1 MLPSSDEFKY
11 SLVNPLPSILKLK
24 SEKPRKGNPVI
35 LDKFRFF
42 PIKIPSYLELS
53 ISPKSEIFKS
63 DVTLPLSVNNLKEDW
78 IKLFEYFK
86 YPESS
91 NIPKSDIDDGNI
103 SPKIPGY
110 VFLKSVDDDS
120 NLFISMEIPFISLV
134 SKSNFTNPSKED
146 DELIISRSL
155 REMLF

>member
-1 MLPSSDEFKY
+1 M
-11 SLVNPLPSILKLK
+11 
-24 SEKPRKGNPVI
+24 
-35 LDKFRFF
+35 
-42 PIKIPSYLELS
+42 
-53 ISPKSEIFKS
+53 
-63 DVTLPLSVNNLKEDW
+63 
-78 IKLFEYFK
+78 FEYFK

-110 VFLKSVDDDS
+110 VFLKSVDDDF
-120 NLFISMEIPFISLV
+120 NLFISIEIPFISLV

>member
-1 MLPSSDEFKY
+1 M
-11 SLVNPLPSILKLK
+11 
-24 SEKPRKGNPVI
+24 
-35 LDKFRFF
+35 
-42 PIKIPSYLELS
+42 
-53 ISPKSEIFKS
+53 
-63 DVTLPLSVNNLKEDW
+63 
-78 IKLFEYFK
+78 FEYFK

-110 VFLKSVDDDS
+110 VFLKSVDDDF
-120 NLFISMEIPFISLV
+120 NLFISIEIPFISLV
-134 SKSNFTNPSKED
+134 SKSNFTNPSKDD